1 MYAGVSSLMPSN
13 AANEL
18 IALQARQLRVHAVR
32 NSRSVWKAPWL
43 IECSNGDYLPT
54 RFEAQAQAVS
64 TVFSAKTD
72 TNPESAVG
80 LMTMAGKS
88 QVLAASPSQLS
99 LTSYQALIAGNTDE

>member
-1 MYAGVSSLMPSN
+1 MQRTSYSLG
-13 AANEL
+13 
-18 IALQARQLRVHAVR
+18 ARLT
-32 NSRSVWKAPWL
+32 SR
-43 IECSNGDYLPT
+43 SNGDYLPT

-88 QVLAASPSQLS
+88 CVSTLGDASGRS
-99 LTSYQALIAGNTDE
+99 LTTLQALTIGHTDERYREAPLGSR

>member
-1 MYAGVSSLMPSN
+1 MYACVSSHSCCNGPR
-13 AANEL
+13 ADP
-18 IALQARQLRVHAVR
+18 QARQLRVHAVSTATIAVLER
-32 NSRSVWKAPWL
+32 PL
-43 IECSNGDYLPT
+43 PFSNGDIIPT

-88 QVLAASPSQLS
+88 
-99 LTSYQALIAGNTDE
+99 